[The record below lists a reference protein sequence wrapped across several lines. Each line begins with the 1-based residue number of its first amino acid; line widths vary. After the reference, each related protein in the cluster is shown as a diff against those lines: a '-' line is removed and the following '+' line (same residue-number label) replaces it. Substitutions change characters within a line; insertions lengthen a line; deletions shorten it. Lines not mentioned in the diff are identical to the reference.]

1 MLRAADIG
9 LRKIARGA
17 VEAGVQDGFRR
28 HQRKRARNRGL
39 TAVRFHVRL
48 PRPVTAFA
56 SGAFGRLIAA
66 GDALVMWILIEFEP
80 YVRVTGL
87 THRAAG
93 VVICRHHWQAWHAR
107 A

>member
-9 LRKIARGA
+9 LRKIARVA

-28 HQRKRARNRGL
+28 HQRERARNCGL

-56 SGAFGRLIAA
+56 SGALWRLIAA
-66 GDALVMWILIEFEP
+66 GDALVMRILIEVEP
-80 YVRVTGL
+80 DVRVTGL
-87 THRAAG
+87 TYRAAG
-93 VVICRHHWQAWHAR
+93 VVVCQIGRASCRE
-107 A
+107 